1 MINILEHQLPGEV
14 AEDLAH
20 RVAARR
26 KEAGL
31 TQAQLAEKS
40 GVSLG
45 SIKRFERLHQIS
57 LSSLVNIAFA
67 LHCESDF
74 ANLFAQKRYASI
86 EDVVADSKRKG

>member
-14 AEDLAH
+14 LADIAH

-26 KEAGL
+26 KEQGL

-45 SIKRFERLHQIS
+45 SIKRFERL
-57 LSSLVNIAFA
+57 
-67 LHCESDF
+67 
-74 ANLFAQKRYASI
+74 
-86 EDVVADSKRKG
+86 